1 MKYTVLRPRGR
12 ALKHRNGARSDGAR
26 KEAKSTCRRGH
37 HFPGLSPVALPG
49 FALDRIRVRGDGQ
62 QYACNI
68 RTDFAIMA
76 GSYQQPFATKK
87 GDWQEIV
94 LPIHDFVATS
104 FGQIMRDA
112 PKLDTEN
119 IRSFGFTISDK
130 QAGPFKLEVDWI
142 RAIKKVQRASG

>member
-1 MKYTVLRPRGR
+1 
-12 ALKHRNGARSDGAR
+12 
-26 KEAKSTCRRGH
+26 
-37 HFPGLSPVALPG
+37 
-49 FALDRIRVRGDGQ
+49 
-62 QYACNI
+62 
-68 RTDFAIMA
+68 MA